1 MQFFSKKKKLDK
13 NANDN
18 LDDNTNNI
26 PNNNVN
32 SNNQENSSNN
42 NDEYGMGRAYSG
54 FAKLRQ
60 TNLLQQFII
69 IVLLAHT
76 FWQDYN
82 WRTFADELSEKQ
94 WVVFHDRCGDT
105 EVVDAI
111 KFQTGASDV
120 QIQSMAWN
128 MVNWIRGAGTS
139 NVDDYYR
146 QAIKYMTTK
155 MRDEVYRDLEK
166 RRAELQTLNIYFS
179 VDKPKVRPITTQE
192 LPIEAQKAGMRA
204 GRYDVL
210 VSATFT
216 ALREGTKEVI
226 GTKDY
231 TYWMRLIPLSRP
243 TMENPMGLLVDSM
256 ILIENRLP
264 SSSKDLKESLSKN
277 LETSKEEGK

>member
-1 MQFFSKKKKLDK
+1 MQFFSRKKKVDK
-13 NANDN
+13 NINDN
-18 LDDNTNNI
+18 VDDNVNNN

-32 SNNQENSSNN
+32 SNNQENNSNS
-42 NDEYGMGRAYSG
+42 NDEYGMGRAHSG
-54 FAKLRQ
+54 LARLRQ
-60 TNLLQQFII
+60 TNLLQQFFII
-69 IVLLAHT
+69 ILLAHT

-105 EVVDAI
+105 EVVDAV

-120 QIQSMAWN
+120 QVQSMAWN

-146 QAIKYMTTK
+146 QAIKHMTSK

-179 VDKPKVRPITTQE
+179 VDKPKVRPIRTEE

-243 TMENPMGLLVDSM
+243 TMENPMGLLVDHM

-277 LETSKEEGK
+277 LESSKEEGK